1 MSRSKLA
8 YSLSA
13 ILVLLLVGAILAPV
27 AAAAGSGPVGG
38 GDTAVIFLQDEGG
51 SGLFNGL
58 ASIFAVLG
66 IYIVTMFTMAIAVE
80 IVVDIIKVAFGLKS
94 KPTVRKTLRQYQELL
109 PGSLDELGVSAQ
121 AQARLEEQTQLLQN
135 LLAPAFQAEEII
147 VHLQNEEFTE
157 AFTAAF
163 GEEAQGEWVEQGKG
177 LLKEY
182 LETAVN
188 QIDQSS
194 TLGQTIHN
202 TIQANLDNIVDA
214 AAEQAGSLT
223 PDQVY
228 QASITVLSGNI
239 ADAATTWTDAQ
250 FNELRQTSYETA
262 NAIYQFKI
270 KPQIENSGL
279 SPDFQ
284 TKLTAQFEDYLNNLK
299 AFKTGETFLDSLNN
313 LLQEVEQERDE
324 SYTRI
329 NLWWRKF
336 KIWTRR
342 QLSRIIP
349 PLRNQPGH
357 IKRNITIDS
366 PADAA
371 TQLMRID
378 ERDKQEN
385 NIRISQLRLLSVI
398 IGIFLAYLLKVDSA
412 DLLGG
417 LFPGTSNFL
426 YITLIGADSA
436 LLQWIN
442 ATFNVNAHA
451 LTAGVLLTG
460 LGASAGSSFWH
471 EQLNRIQA
479 VKKTADAAQVTL
491 ESITQNN
498 QK

>member
-8 YSLSA
+8 YSFSA
-13 ILVLLLVGAILAPV
+13 MFVLLLVGAILAPV
-27 AAAAGSGPVGG
+27 AAAAGSGPVAEGG
-38 GDTAVIFLQDEGG
+38 TAVIALQNEGG
-51 SGLFNGL
+51 TGLFDGL
-58 ASIFAVLG
+58 ASIFAILG

-94 KPTVRKTLRQYQELL
+94 KPTVRKTLKQYQELL

-147 VHLQNEEFTE
+147 SHLRREEFTE
-157 AFTAAF
+157 AFLAAF
-163 GEEAQGEWVEQGKG
+163 GDEAQGKWVAQGKD

-188 QIDQSS
+188 RIDASS
-194 TLGQTIHN
+194 SLGQTIHN
-202 TIQANLDNIVDA
+202 LVQANLDAIVDA
-214 AAEQAGSLT
+214 TAVQANNLT

-228 QASITVLSGNI
+228 QASLTLLSGNL
-239 ADAATTWTDAQ
+239 ADAATSWTNAQ
-250 FNELRQTSYETA
+250 FDELRHTSYETA

-279 SPDFQ
+279 SPEFQ
-284 TKLTAQFEDYLNNLK
+284 AKLTAQFEDFLNNLK
-299 AFKTGETFLDSLNN
+299 LFKTGETFLQSLNN
-313 LLQEVEQERDE
+313 LLREVERERDE

-329 NLWWRKF
+329 NMWWRRL

-342 QLSRIIP
+342 QLARIIP
-349 PLRNQPGH
+349 PLKNQPGH

-371 TQLMRID
+371 AQLMRID

-385 NIRISQLRLLSVI
+385 SIRISQLRFMSVI
-398 IGIFLAYLLKVDSA
+398 IGIALAYLLKVDSA
-412 DLLGG
+412 DLLRD
-417 LFPGTSNFL
+417 LFSSPASFL
-426 YITLIGADSA
+426 DITLIGKESA
-436 LLQWIN
+436 FLVWFN
-442 ATFNVNAHA
+442 SAFNVNAPA

-471 EQLNRIQA
+471 DQLNRLQA
-479 VKKTADAAQVTL
+479 IKKTTDAAQVTL
-491 ESITQNN
+491 ESFTQNAS
-498 QK
+498 K